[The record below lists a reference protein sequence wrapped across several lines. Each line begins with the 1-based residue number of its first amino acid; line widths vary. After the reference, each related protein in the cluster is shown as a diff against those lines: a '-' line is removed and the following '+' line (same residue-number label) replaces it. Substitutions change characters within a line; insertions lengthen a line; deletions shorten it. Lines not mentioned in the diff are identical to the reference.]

1 MLVTMYD
8 IGYSNGNTFRL
19 SIKNEIGS
27 KNVKMTLKI
36 KDFYRTIRKALKIKI
51 LVVM

>member
-27 KNVKMTLKI
+27 KNVKMTLGK
-36 KDFYRTIRKALKIKI
+36 LKIFKE
-51 LVVM
+51 LLEKL